1 MLQILILEKIRRGN
15 SSVLLFLLYLATIG
29 EADDSSGRLE
39 VDRLFWNWLRNFFIQ
54 KYKVF
59 RLEK

>member
-29 EADDSSGRLE
+29 EADDLRRLE
-39 VDRLFWNWLRNFFIQ
+39 VDRLFWNWLRNFFIE